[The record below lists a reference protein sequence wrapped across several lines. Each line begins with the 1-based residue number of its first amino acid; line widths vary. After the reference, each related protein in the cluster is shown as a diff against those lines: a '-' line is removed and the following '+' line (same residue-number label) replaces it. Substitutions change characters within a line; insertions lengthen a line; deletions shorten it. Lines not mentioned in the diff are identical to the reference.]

1 MNLKTPEKVADV
13 RSMFMPCTDQADVPE
28 SAVLACCPA
37 LNSPVVNIDG
47 LEIGSAKAAILLSA
61 DEYGDLLTLRVRVKR
76 VPDGAGVT
84 FRYQG
89 NASDF
94 GNASAAMA
102 VAHNFAEGMG
112 FLFDEDMMR
121 NGTGSSRRR
130 AFKLWNAILAKGS
143 GGPTAEAGER
153 APKGPSPQ
161 RVFAE
166 AEATAEPVLDLEDA
180 LTLEDEALVLTKLR
194 PKKSKPQSPSQRK
207 IRPPSRMSQPAASS
221 ERAGSG
227 ELGRVELAAEEL
239 GNEFVD
245 VSGFL
250 TRLLS
255 SF

>member
-13 RSMFMPCTDQADVPE
+13 RSMFMPCTDQSDVPE

-37 LNSPVVNIDG
+37 LNSPVVNIEG
-47 LEIGSAKAAILLSA
+47 LEVGSAEAAILLSA
-61 DEYGDLLTLRVRVKR
+61 DAYGDLTLRVRVKR
-76 VPDGAGVT
+76 VRDGAGVT

-121 NGTGSSRRR
+121 KGTGSSRRR
-130 AFKLWNAILAKGS
+130 AFELWNAILAQGS
-143 GGPTAEAGER
+143 GGPAAEDGER

-161 RVFAE
+161 KAFAE
-166 AEATAEPVLDLEDA
+166 AEATPEPVLDLEDA
-180 LTLEDEALVLTKLR
+180 LPLEDEAQVLTKLR

-207 IRPPSRMSQPAASS
+207 IRPPSRMSQPTASP

-227 ELGRVELAAEEL
+227 ELGRMELAAEERE
-239 GNEFVD
+239 NEFVD

-255 SF
+255 SV

>member
-1 MNLKTPEKVADV
+1 MNLKPPEKVADV
-13 RSMFMPCTDQADVPE
+13 RSMFMPCTDQAYAAE
-28 SAVLACCPA
+28 SAILACCPA
-37 LNSPVVNIDG
+37 LNSPVVNIEG
-47 LEIGSAKAAILLSA
+47 LEVGSAEAAILLSA
-61 DEYGDLLTLRVRVKR
+61 DEYGDLTLRVRVKR

-121 NGTGSSRRR
+121 KGIGSSRRR
-130 AFKLWNAILAKGS
+130 AFELWNAILAQGS
-143 GGPTAEAGER
+143 GGPATEAGER

-161 RVFAE
+161 KAFAE
-166 AEATAEPVLDLEDA
+166 AEATPEPVLDLEDA
-180 LTLEDEALVLTKLR
+180 LTLEDEAQVLTKLR

-207 IRPPSRMSQPAASS
+207 IRPPSRMSQPTASK

-227 ELGRVELAAEEL
+227 ELGRMELSAEEL

>member
-13 RSMFMPCTDQADVPE
+13 RSMFMPCTDQAYVAE
-28 SAVLACCPA
+28 SAIFACCPA
-37 LNSPVVNIDG
+37 LNSPVVNIEG
-47 LEIGSAKAAILLSA
+47 LEVGSAKAAILLSA
-61 DEYGDLLTLRVRVKR
+61 DEYGDLTLRVRVKR
-76 VPDGAGVT
+76 VPHGAGVT

-112 FLFDEDMMR
+112 FLFDEEKMR
-121 NGTGSSRRR
+121 KGTGSSRRR
-130 AFKLWNAILAKGS
+130 AFELWNAILAQGS
-143 GGPTAEAGER
+143 GGPVAEAGER

-207 IRPPSRMSQPAASS
+207 IRTPPRMSQPTASP

-227 ELGRVELAAEEL
+227 ELGRMELAAEER

>member
-1 MNLKTPEKVADV
+1 MNLKPPEQVADV
-13 RSMFMPCTDQADVPE
+13 RSMFMPCTDQAYAAE
-28 SAVLACCPA
+28 SAILACCPA
-37 LNSPVVNIDG
+37 LNSPVVNIEG
-47 LEIGSAKAAILLSA
+47 LEVGSAEAAILLSA
-61 DEYGDLLTLRVRVKR
+61 DEYGDLTLRVRVKR

-121 NGTGSSRRR
+121 KGTGSSRRR
-130 AFKLWNAILAKGS
+130 AFELWNAILAQGS
-143 GGPTAEAGER
+143 GGPATEAGER

-161 RVFAE
+161 KAFAE
-166 AEATAEPVLDLEDA
+166 AEATPEPVLDLEDA
-180 LTLEDEALVLTKLR
+180 LTLEDEAQVLTKLR

-207 IRPPSRMSQPAASS
+207 IRPPSRMSQPTASK

-227 ELGRVELAAEEL
+227 ELGRMELSAEEL